1 MKNIFSTFDLFR
13 TTQLSQSGRVKRKSF
28 IDELKK
34 DRDYVCQYTEPPF
47 WVVIKALPLGSLYYT
62 FVFLDDT
69 VKAKVLRDF
78 GFELS
83 EAAVFE
89 QALFVLK
96 EVRNQC
102 AHLELITRFRL
113 KRKAN
118 LNYMNDI
125 TIKASLSHD
134 KLNYLDV
141 VHIFVLFGNVA
152 DIKKVVAM
160 FYIKMA
166 IKGRKNIAD
175 KALAMMGRKKFDV
188 WMKVRKN
195 VNKSNEKYC
204 IFL

>member
-1 MKNIFSTFDLFR
+1 MKNIFSTFDLFW

-69 VKAKVLRDF
+69 VKTKVLRDF

-141 VHIFVLFGNVA
+141 VKIFVLFGNVA

-195 VNKSNEKYC
+195 VNKEIEKYW